1 MEVRPGDVSE
11 FSGRIEVSGVEV
23 GGTGCCAAS
32 ARRSRTP
39 SPRCCS
45 TFATRPSKIPHAYFG
60 WTEGNPIVYLM
71 KFLALGEGD
80 TAPVTREV
88 LRQTESNPLRR
99 PRIHVG

>member
-1 MEVRPGDVSE
+1 VSE
-11 FSGRIEVSGVEV
+11 FAGHLHVEGVQVGPHRVLRCVSSAIPNAI
-23 GGTGCCAAS
+23 AALLLYI
-32 ARRSRTP
+32 RDE
-39 SPRCCS
+39 
-45 TFATRPSKIPHAYFG
+45 TRQIPHAYFG

-88 LRQTESNPLRR
+88 LRQVESNPLRR